1 MEKIKYLPFIPY
13 KHTVNIHHGNE
24 YDLKISSNHPVF
36 DDGDKVFVWIPPLT
50 SIEQMVELTC
60 RVDDNVTPTPCN
72 SAYIS
77 EYVYDLLTGYN
88 PDKGDIRIE
97 ILQSHNV
104 FVWNKYHMLFSQYE
118 KDIDN
123 FYPLCVL
130 KDRYGGAYSNGEW
143 TAWIDGIDYIPE
155 GVFGDDVECM
165 TTWRKLQGERREGK
179 TIYGV
184 GNTPE
189 EALRDIVRA
198 YKFRLSLFEK
208 KDEDEED
215 DE

>member
-1 MEKIKYLPFIPY
+1 MEKIKYLPLMAY
-13 KHTVNIHHGNE
+13 KHTANIHHGYE
-24 YDLKISSNHPVF
+24 YELKISSAHPVF

-50 SIEQMVELTC
+50 GIEQMVELTC
-60 RVDDNVTPTPCN
+60 RIDDTVTTVN
-72 SAYIS
+72 SVYIS
-77 EYVYDLLTGYN
+77 EHVRDLLTGYKT
-88 PDKGDIRIE
+88 DKEDIRIE

-104 FVWNKYHMLFSQYE
+104 YTWTKYHELLPQYE
-118 KDIDN
+118 KDLDN

-155 GVFGDDVECM
+155 GVFSDDVECLS
-165 TTWRKLQGERREGK
+165 TWRELQERRKEGK
-179 TIYGV
+179 AIYGT

-198 YKFRLSLFEK
+198 YKFRLSFFEK
-208 KDEDEED
+208 KNEDEDE
-215 DE
+215 

>member
-1 MEKIKYLPFIPY
+1 MEKMKYLPLMAY
-13 KHTVNIHHGNE
+13 KHTVNTLHKGNI
-24 YDLKISSNHPVF
+24 YDLKISSDHPIF

-60 RVDDNVTPTPCN
+60 RVDDSVTHCN
-72 SAYIS
+72 SVYIS

-88 PDKGDIRIE
+88 PDKGDMRIE
-97 ILQSHNV
+97 ILESHNV
-104 FVWNKYHMLFSQYE
+104 FIWNKYHELLPHYE
-118 KDIDN
+118 KDLDN

-130 KDRYGGAYSNGEW
+130 MDRYGGVYSNGKW
-143 TAWIDGIDYIPE
+143 TAWVNGIDYIPD
-155 GVFGDDVECM
+155 GVFSDDVECM
-165 TTWRKLQGERREGK
+165 TTWRNLQRERREGK

-198 YKFRLSLFEK
+198 YKFRLSLFENNN
-208 KDEDEED
+208 ED
-215 DE
+215 DDE

>member
-1 MEKIKYLPFIPY
+1 MEKIKYLPLMAY
-13 KHTVNIHHGNE
+13 KHTASIHHGYE
-24 YDLKISSNHPVF
+24 YDLKISPDHPIF

-50 SIEQMVELTC
+50 GIEQMVELTC
-60 RVDDNVTPTPCN
+60 RTDDSVTPDISVC
-72 SAYIS
+72 IS
-77 EYVYDLLTGYN
+77 EHVRDLLTGYT
-88 PDKGDIRIE
+88 DKGDIRIE
-97 ILQSHNV
+97 VLQSHNV
-104 FVWNKYHMLFSQYE
+104 FCWNKYHDLLPQYE
-118 KDIDN
+118 KDLDA

-130 KDRYGGAYSNGEW
+130 KDRYGGAYSGGIW
-143 TAWIDGIDYIPE
+143 TAWVNGIDYIPD
-155 GVFGDDVECM
+155 GVFSDDVECM
-165 TTWRKLQGERREGK
+165 TTWRKLQEERKEGK
-179 TIYGV
+179 AIYGV

>member
-1 MEKIKYLPFIPY
+1 MNKMKYLPFMAY
-13 KHTVNIHHGNE
+13 KHTANIHNGYE
-24 YDLKISSNHPVF
+24 YDLNISSDHPIF
-36 DDGDKVFVWIPPLT
+36 GDGDKVFVWIPPLT
-50 SIEQMVELTC
+50 GIEQMVELTC
-60 RVDDNVTPTPCN
+60 RIDDGVTGNNVC
-72 SAYIS
+72 IS
-77 EYVYDLLTGYN
+77 EHVRDLLTGYN

-104 FVWNKYHMLFSQYE
+104 FSWDKYHELLPQYE
-118 KDIDN
+118 KDLDN

-130 KDRYGGAYSNGEW
+130 KDRYCGGYSNGEW
-143 TAWIDGIDYIPE
+143 TAWVNGIDYIPE
-155 GVFGDDVECM
+155 GVFSDDVECM
-165 TTWRKLQGERREGK
+165 MAWGDLRRERKEGK

-208 KDEDEED
+208 KNEDKDD

>member
-1 MEKIKYLPFIPY
+1 MAY

-24 YDLKISSNHPVF
+24 YDLKISSDHPIF
-36 DDGDKVFVWIPPLT
+36 DNGEKVFVWIPPLT

-60 RVDDNVTPTPCN
+60 RVDDSVTPVN
-72 SAYIS
+72 SVYIS

-97 ILQSHNV
+97 ILESHNV
-104 FVWNKYHMLFSQYE
+104 FIWNKYHELLPQYE
-118 KDIDN
+118 KDLDN

-130 KDRYGGAYSNGEW
+130 MDRYGGVYSNGKW
-143 TAWIDGIDYIPE
+143 TAWVNGIDYIPD
-155 GVFGDDVECM
+155 GVFSDDVECM
-165 TTWRKLQGERREGK
+165 TTWRNLQRERREGK

-198 YKFRLSLFEK
+198 YKFRLSLFENNN
-208 KDEDEED
+208 ED
-215 DE
+215 DDE

>member
-1 MEKIKYLPFIPY
+1 MEKIKYLPLMAY
-13 KHTVNIHHGNE
+13 KHTTNIHNGNE

-50 SIEQMVELTC
+50 GIEQMVELTC
-60 RVDDNVTPTPCN
+60 RTDDSVTPDISVC
-72 SAYIS
+72 IS
-77 EYVYDLLTGYN
+77 EHVRDLLTGYT
-88 PDKGDIRIE
+88 DKEDIRIE
-97 ILQSHNV
+97 VLQSHNV
-104 FVWNKYHMLFSQYE
+104 FCWNKYHDLLPQYE
-118 KDIDN
+118 KDLDN

-130 KDRYGGAYSNGEW
+130 KDRYCGGYSNGEW

-165 TTWRKLQGERREGK
+165 TTWRKLQEERKEGK